1 MIGNTNNTNL
11 NTAYVTYTRPEDA
24 IKAIQALNQ
33 GCLNSQLILNSQSK
47 LMGKTTAGANNRPA
61 QGILKASL
69 GTTKYCNHWLKNLQC
84 PKLPDCMYLHE
95 VTCVNRFAAQA

>member
-1 MIGNTNNTNL
+1 M
-11 NTAYVTYTRPEDA
+11 
-24 IKAIQALNQ
+24 
-33 GCLNSQLILNSQSK
+33 SK
-47 LMGKTTAGANNRPA
+47 TSTGANNRPA

-95 VTCVNRFAAQA
+95 VTCSVLRPVSALLFAPPN